1 MNSKNIRVASD
12 TEAGDSRPLSVTE
25 LLSALNNKF
34 RENYQTSATHQ
45 DFAKDA
51 ERLARK
57 VSETAANLRAVAGS
71 NDHQKYLADSVYEI
85 FGDSV
90 TALYLSCCG
99 LVIPAKMLMRRSLEL
114 GMVVVSYWDNPAS
127 FHQWREHDGDIRFSD
142 LLASV
147 TAPGYLTYVS
157 KLNGRKP
164 EDIQK
169 DFHGLAGLYSELSN
183 VVHPKPYN
191 IVTANPDAYGFD
203 VEAYKAAISLSE
215 RTYESIYS
223 VLNARFNFS
232 GR

>member
-1 MNSKNIRVASD
+1 MISSAIES
-12 TEAGDSRPLSVTE
+12 GDARPLSVSE

-34 RENYQTSATHQ
+34 LENYQTSATHH
-45 DFAKDA
+45 DYAKNA

-57 VSETAANLRAVAGS
+57 VSETAVHLRALAGG

-99 LVIPAKMLMRRSLEL
+99 LVTPAKMLMRRSLEL
-114 GMVVVSYWDNPAS
+114 GMVVVSYWDNPAA

-142 LLASV
+142 LLAGV
-147 TAPGYLTYVS
+147 TTPGYLTYAS
-157 KLNGRKP
+157 KLTGRKP

-169 DFHGLAGLYSELSN
+169 DFHGLAGLYSALSN

-191 IVTANPDAYGFD
+191 MVATNPDAYGFD
-203 VEAYKAAISLSE
+203 EVAFKAAVSLSE
-215 RTYESIYS
+215 RTYGSIYN

-232 GR
+232 GE